1 METICDELKQT
12 MDVKDE
18 QIIYIDLDSRKN
30 RNIKTADA
38 LEALIDSQTTSQ
50 EKIYLFMALHQ

>member
-1 METICDELKQT
+1 MG
-12 MDVKDE
+12 VKDE

-38 LEALIDSQTTSQ
+38 LETLIESQTTPKK
-50 EKIYLFMALHQ
+50 KIYLFHKEAL